1 MTACVRRSRKS
12 LPLNRRVQ
20 PLTKSRDWCSHA
32 LPQGQ
37 GTPCPCPC
45 VNTRCSEYQTFAPGA
60 HMWSSGIA
68 ATQRHGDYLPDRD
81 AGGNRKLGR
90 GAGNPRKCSR
100 NAQGSAKPL
109 TSRVPCAFSFAIVIG
124 SWEHLTDVV
133 PFWGRCVAERWQLR
147 GTSTSINPRF

>member
-1 MTACVRRSRKS
+1 MTAFVRRSCKS

-20 PLTKSRDWCSHA
+20 PLTKSRDWCIHA
-32 LPQGQ
+32 LPQGK

-45 VNTRCSEYQTFAPGA
+45 VNTRCSKYRTFAPGA
-60 HMWSSGIA
+60 HMWSSGNA
-68 ATQRHGDYLPDRD
+68 ATQRHGGYLPDRD
-81 AGGNRKLGR
+81 AGGNRKLDR

-109 TSRVPCAFSFAIVIG
+109 ASRVPCAFSFAIVIG
-124 SWEHLTDVV
+124 GWEHLTDVV
-133 PFWGRCVAERWQLR
+133 PFWGRCGAERGQLR